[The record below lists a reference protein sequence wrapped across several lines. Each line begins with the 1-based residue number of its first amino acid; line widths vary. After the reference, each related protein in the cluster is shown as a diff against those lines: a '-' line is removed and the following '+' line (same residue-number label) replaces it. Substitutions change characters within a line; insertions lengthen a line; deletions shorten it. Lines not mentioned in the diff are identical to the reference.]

1 MNRPPLPIARFST
14 PNYDLPRFC
23 ATDSIGRCPLA
34 RNTPYTAYC
43 RSMAVISMSVTLLQ
57 ARDIAPATRDFP
69 YIEHRFSERVY
80 QCVIMIGRR
89 RDAQANPSRPTTVR
103 RQPPSARL
111 PPAPKAIALL
121 SSLDSHCNVASS
133 LANLGTKMR
142 ITPQASRDSRHTK
155 LVSLRGI
162 KPWKRRCFRGA
173 GSAGCL
179 AGRTQP

>member
-1 MNRPPLPIARFST
+1 
-14 PNYDLPRFC
+14 
-23 ATDSIGRCPLA
+23 
-34 RNTPYTAYC
+34 
-43 RSMAVISMSVTLLQ
+43 MAVISMSVTLLQ

-89 RDAQANPSRPTTVR
+89 RDAQANPSRPATVR

-111 PPAPKAIALL
+111 PPPSPSAVPKAIALL

-162 KPWKRRCFRGA
+162 RPREDD
-173 GSAGCL
+173 GSE
-179 AGRTQP
+179 QPDPTAA